1 MCVVTGEAGR
11 GDEGE
16 IVSSLRR
23 RIAALDDDIKEGEE
37 VREEHMDR
45 HMGYIYIHAYIHVV
59 KDKLCAR

>member
-23 RIAALDDDIKEGEE
+23 RIAALDDDIREGEE
-37 VREEHMDR
+37 V
-45 HMGYIYIHAYIHVV
+45 GGIW
-59 KDKLCAR
+59 